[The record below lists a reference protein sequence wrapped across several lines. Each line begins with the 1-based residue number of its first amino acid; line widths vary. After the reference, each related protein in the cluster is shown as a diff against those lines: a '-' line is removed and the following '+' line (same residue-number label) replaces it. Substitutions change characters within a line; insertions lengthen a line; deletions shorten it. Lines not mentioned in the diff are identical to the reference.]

1 MKRKFEGER
10 RFHSLL
16 NMTESFNELEGS
28 KLEGNLQPDQ
38 GYQGFSDTMQ
48 SNVGKLS
55 MAVCW
60 ATFLLRV
67 LCSEQHVQL
76 V

>member
-1 MKRKFEGER
+1 MRRKFEGER

-16 NMTESFNELEGS
+16 NMTGSLNELESS

-38 GYQGFSDTMQ
+38 EYQGFSDTMQ

-55 MAVCW
+55 MAIC
-60 ATFLLRV
+60 
-67 LCSEQHVQL
+67 
-76 V
+76 